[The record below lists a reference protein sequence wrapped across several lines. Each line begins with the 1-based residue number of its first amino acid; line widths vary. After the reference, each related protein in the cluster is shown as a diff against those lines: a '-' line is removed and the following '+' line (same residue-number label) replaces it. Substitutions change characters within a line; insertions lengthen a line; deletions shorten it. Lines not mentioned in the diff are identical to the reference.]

1 MKLDAKTIV
10 AITGLVSV
18 LLGGVELRM
27 AVSRLD
33 DKLARVEERLVKVE
47 RDVQPARVAITG
59 DE

>member
-47 RDVQPARVAITG
+47 RDLQPARVAITG